1 MPDNLSKPHI
11 LITNDDG
18 IHAAGL
24 RALVEAMQSIAQIT
38 VVAPSHERSAS
49 AQSLTLRQ
57 PIYCDQI
64 AENEY
69 SIEGTPADAVI
80 LAFHTLLKQKPDLLI
95 LGTNPGGN
103 MGENVYYSGTVAAAM
118 EGAINRVPSIAVS
131 VSYRTKEIDF
141 APAANF
147 MLTLV
152 PLIIKE
158 SLPPGILLNVNV
170 PDPWTGEVRFTKQS
184 SKITR
189 NVLQPG
195 SDPRGRRY
203 FWLHEQKL
211 EAGIEQESETVYI
224 RDGAISITPLQ
235 LDHTHASS
243 LNHLSH
249 WKKLLESTAKP

>member
-38 VVAPSHERSAS
+38 VVAPSHNASAS
-49 AQSLTLRQ
+49 PQPLPLRQ

-69 SIEGTPADAVI
+69 SVEGTPADAVI
-80 LAFHTLLKQKPDLLI
+80 LAFHTLLKEKPHLVI
-95 LGTNPGGN
+95 SSINRGGN
-103 MGENVYYSGTVAAAM
+103 MGENVYYSGTVGAAM
-118 EGAINRVPSIAVS
+118 EGAINRVPAIAVS
-131 VSYRTKEIDF
+131 VSYKSKELDY

-147 MLTLV
+147 TRTLV
-152 PLIIKE
+152 PLILSE
-158 SLPPGILLNVNV
+158 GLPPGILLNVNV
-170 PDPWTGEVRFTKQS
+170 PQSWNGEVRFTRQS

-195 SDPRGRRY
+195 HDRRARIFY
-203 FWLHEQKL
+203 W
-211 EAGIEQESETVYI
+211 
-224 RDGAISITPLQ
+224 
-235 LDHTHASS
+235 
-243 LNHLSH
+243 
-249 WKKLLESTAKP
+249 